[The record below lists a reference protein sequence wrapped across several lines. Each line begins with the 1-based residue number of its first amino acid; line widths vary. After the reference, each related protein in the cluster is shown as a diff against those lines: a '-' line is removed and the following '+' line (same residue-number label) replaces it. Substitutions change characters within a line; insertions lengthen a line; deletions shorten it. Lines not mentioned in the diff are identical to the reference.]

1 MGSTARTRLVLSVA
15 LVALMALT
23 AVETCDASLRIFW
36 RFAVL
41 SFDNPATQL
50 QDELACESS
59 PTSQA
64 GAEALHSARL
74 AVLTWRPLAPAPAPL
89 AFATLALGSGITRA
103 PPAH

>member
-1 MGSTARTRLVLSVA
+1 MGSRGRTRLVLSAAMVV
-15 LVALMALT
+15 LLALT

-41 SFDNPATQL
+41 SYDNPATQL

-74 AVLTWRPLAPAPAPL
+74 AVTTWRPLAPATVPL
-89 AFATLALGSGITRA
+89 ASDASALGSGITRA
-103 PPAH
+103 PPAR

>member
-1 MGSTARTRLVLSVA
+1 MAPRVRSHLVLSV
-15 LVALMALT
+15 LMVALMAIT

-50 QDELACESS
+50 QDELACEAS

-64 GAEALHSARL
+64 GTEALQSARL
-74 AVLTWRPLAPAPAPL
+74 AVLAWRPLTVTSASLVFDPSAL
-89 AFATLALGSGITRA
+89 ASGITRA
-103 PPAH
+103 PPAR